1 MTCGESSSGK
11 ERDGHECSQKKKERG
26 ERKVE
31 DGAKGVDGGLAGRS
45 FHDHTGKQEGAQLS
59 AANRE
64 SPTRFLRT

>member
-1 MTCGESSSGK
+1 VRAAAVKNVMATNAA
-11 ERDGHECSQKKKERG
+11 KKKERG

-45 FHDHTGKQEGAQLS
+45 FHDQTGKQEGAQLS

>member
-1 MTCGESSSGK
+1 VRAAAVKNVMATNAAK
-11 ERDGHECSQKKKERG
+11 KKKERG

-31 DGAKGVDGGLAGRS
+31 DGAKGVDGGLASRS
-45 FHDHTGKQEGAQLS
+45 FHDQTGKQEGAQLS